1 VSSVLVLLAALPSGA
16 EPILVPSS
24 LPASSELSL
33 EEVLSAADQWH
44 PWILGANA
52 DRSAADAE
60 ALAARGGFDP
70 VVKAR
75 GALIPDRWGPYPQ
88 VRLDTVAEGVI
99 PETGVTVFGGY
110 RLGQPLSTTGIQPYY
125 RERETYPAGELRAGV
140 VAPLARNLLVDRRRT
155 TVARSEL
162 GKDGAGFSVEQQRVE
177 LSRLAA
183 TRYWEWV
190 AAGARRRVAE
200 ELLEI
205 AVKRDAQL
213 STRVQAG
220 DAPAIDRQDNER
232 AIAQR
237 RAFVAQTQ
245 RGVEQAA
252 LELSLFLRD
261 DRGQPVV
268 PRPGQLPAK
277 VERRAEQPRDES
289 LEEALARR
297 PDVARLTIQRRQQTL
312 EVDLARNQLWP
323 TLDLGLTF
331 SQDVGTNPGT
341 ADPKLGT
348 PEVELSALLE
358 VPLLY
363 RQPLGRLRAAEA
375 ALAKVEATLQL
386 ARERVSQELSDARSA
401 SAAAQARIAFSA
413 QEVGVALALEKG
425 ERTKFELG
433 DSTLLFV
440 NLREQQTAEA
450 RLREIDAL
458 LDAQRAHAQ
467 LRAALGLRGS

>member
-1 VSSVLVLLAALPSGA
+1 MLAALPSAA
-16 EPILVPSS
+16 EPTLVPSAM
-24 LPASSELSL
+24 PAAPELSL
-33 EEVLSAADQWH
+33 EDVLTAADRSH
-44 PWILGANA
+44 PWIIGATA
-52 DRSAADAE
+52 DLSAADAE

-75 GALIPDRWGPYPQ
+75 GALTPDRWGPYPQ
-88 VRLDTVAEGVI
+88 VRVDTVAEGVI
-99 PETGVTVFGGY
+99 PETGVTIFGGY
-110 RLGQPLSTTGIQPYY
+110 RLGQPLSSTGIQSYY

-140 VAPLARNLLVDRRRT
+140 VAPVARNLLVDRRRT
-155 TVARSEL
+155 TVARNEL
-162 GKDGAGFSVEQQRVE
+162 GQEGATFGLEQQRVE
-177 LSRLAA
+177 LARLAA
-183 TRYWEWV
+183 VRYWEWV

-213 STRVQAG
+213 STRVQSG

-261 DRGQPVV
+261 ERGQPIV
-268 PRPGQLPAK
+268 PKVAQLPATVAVRHAEK
-277 VERRAEQPRDES
+277 VGEASMD
-289 LEEALARR
+289 EALARR
-297 PDVARLTIQRRQQTL
+297 PDLARLATQRRQQEL
-312 EVDLARNQLWP
+312 EVQLARNQLWP

-331 SQDVGTNPGT
+331 SQDLGKNAGS
-341 ADPKLGT
+341 ADPKLGI
-348 PEVELSALLE
+348 PEVELSAVLE

-375 ALAKVEATLQL
+375 ALAKLDATLQL
-386 ARERVSQELSDARSA
+386 ARDRVRQEVADAHSA
-401 SAAAQARIAFSA
+401 IAAAQARIGFTA
-413 QEVGVALALEKG
+413 QEVGVAVALEKG